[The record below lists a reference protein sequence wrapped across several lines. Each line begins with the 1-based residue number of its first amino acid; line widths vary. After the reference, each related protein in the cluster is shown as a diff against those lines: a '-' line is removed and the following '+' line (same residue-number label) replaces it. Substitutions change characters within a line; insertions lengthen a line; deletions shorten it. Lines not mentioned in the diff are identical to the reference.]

1 VTAQVVAVLEVEE
14 GHASLVVLDAVVSS
28 AVTV

>member
-1 VTAQVVAVLEVEE
+1 VQLVVVLDVEE
-14 GHASLVVLDAVVSS
+14 GHASLVVIDAVVSS